1 MKTLRSTLAV
11 PVAILAAASSL
22 AAETPLGTSPGST
35 PVAPAPA
42 AGNPTADGVP
52 ELETV
57 RAPYQRNIASLH
69 TARDTHIAGVTK
81 SYVTSLERLQRE
93 ITARG
98 ELEGAIQ
105 VKAELERIAGGKE
118 PAVAERKLMPAALV
132 ALRHQFE
139 NECSPILASARQ
151 QEEQLT
157 KSYLVVLDT
166 LQKRLTVENKLE
178 KALIVKAERDK
189 APAAPAP
196 SKVELTKRELEK
208 KVEGMTYMTDA
219 NFWLKK
225 YTFGKGKVTIN
236 PDKDGKGRTQPFH
249 ALDGATIAYPWEG
262 GDDHKLIFAPDLSSC
277 DLGSIKYKKQ

>member
-1 MKTLRSTLAV
+1 MKTIRSTLAV

-22 AAETPLGTSPGST
+22 AAETPFGTAPGST
-35 PVAPAPA
+35 PVAPVPA
-42 AGNPTADGVP
+42 AGNPAADGVP

-81 SYVTSLERLQRE
+81 TYVTSLERLQRE

-105 VKAELERIAGGKE
+105 VKTELERVAGGKE
-118 PAVAERKLMPAALV
+118 PTVAERKLMPAALV

-157 KSYLVVLDT
+157 KSYLVALET

-178 KALIVKAERDK
+178 KALLVKAERDK
-189 APAAPAP
+189 APATPAP
-196 SKVELTKRELEK
+196 SKVELTKKGLEK
-208 KVEGMTYMTDA
+208 KVEGTTWVTTSNSWLQKFTY
-219 NFWLKK
+219 
-225 YTFGKGKVTIN
+225 GKGTVTMN
-236 PDKDGKGRTQPFH
+236 PNKDGQGRTVPIH
-249 ALDGATIAYPWEG
+249 ADDGAT
-262 GDDHKLIFAPDLSSC
+262 LIFPWDGGAQLKMTFSPDFSEC
-277 DLGSIKYKKQ
+277 VVERQMYRKQ